1 MRRKSGAPDYEVHLI
16 RQAPGS
22 TDNGQK
28 NFQRSQRSNGV
39 NDFPEF
45 MKNPVNRIASSTQY
59 TRGIE
64 GYLFD
69 GADGSQ
75 MAVWTNH
82 NGEKSAKHTH
92 DYDEYFL
99 VVQGQYVLILGM
111 KRITVRVGEECFIPK
126 GVPHSGESTAGT
138 RTIHAFGGKR
148 AQREGDSG

>member
-1 MRRKSGAPDYEVHLI
+1 MK
-16 RQAPGS
+16 
-22 TDNGQK
+22 
-28 NFQRSQRSNGV
+28 
-39 NDFPEF
+39 DFPEF
-45 MKNPVNRIASSTQY
+45 LKHPSNRIASQTQY

-82 NGEKSAKHTH
+82 DGEKSAKHVH

-99 VVQGQYVLILGM
+99 VVQGQYVLILGS
-111 KRITVRVGEECFIPK
+111 KRITIGVGEECFIPR

-148 AQREGDSG
+148 ASRENEGE